1 MADREQDR
9 SAAGSEEPTTARRPN
24 RLSRRAREWLQEPC
38 FAFLATVM
46 EDGSPHVSPVW
57 VHVEGDHVVVNT
69 AEGRVKAGNL
79 HRDDRVALS
88 LSPVGRP
95 YQHLDIRGRVVKLI
109 GGEEAA
115 RHISE
120 LHRKYRGGGDFPL
133 GPGEQR
139 LKVVIEPVA
148 IWVAD

>member
-1 MADREQDR
+1 MTDPHPLPA
-9 SAAGSEEPTTARRPN
+9 
-24 RLSRRAREWLQEPC
+24 RAREWLQQPS

-57 VHVEGDHVVVNT
+57 VHSDGDRVLVNT
-69 AEGRVKAGNL
+69 AEGRVKAANI

-88 LSPVGRP
+88 LSPVGQP
-95 YQHLDIRGRVVKLI
+95 YKHLDIRGRVVELI
-109 GGEEAA
+109 SGEEAA

-120 LHRKYRGGGDFPL
+120 LHRKYRGDGDFPL
-133 GPGEQR
+133 KPGEQR

-148 IWVAD
+148 VWVAD